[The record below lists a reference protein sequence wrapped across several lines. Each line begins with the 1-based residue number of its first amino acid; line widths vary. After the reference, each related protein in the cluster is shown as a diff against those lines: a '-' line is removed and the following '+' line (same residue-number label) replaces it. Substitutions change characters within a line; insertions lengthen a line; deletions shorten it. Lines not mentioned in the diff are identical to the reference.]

1 MYRPVTAVVS
11 HFDSISTMA
20 AMAAGSTLYSAA
32 TLLSAASISALLV
45 DGTLAPDVSSLDMI
59 YLSPVWNDGF

>member
-1 MYRPVTAVVS
+1 
-11 HFDSISTMA
+11 MA